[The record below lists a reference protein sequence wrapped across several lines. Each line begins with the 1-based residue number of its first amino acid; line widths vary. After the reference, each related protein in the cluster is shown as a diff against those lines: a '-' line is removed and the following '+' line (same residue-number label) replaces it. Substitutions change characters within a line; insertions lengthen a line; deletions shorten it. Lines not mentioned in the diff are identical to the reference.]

1 MQMAKIF
8 ELLMPKKKKKIQGL
22 LAQNKQNLKTIY
34 YYR

>member
-8 ELLMPKKKKKIQGL
+8 ELLMPKKKKIQGL

>member
-8 ELLMPKKKKKIQGL
+8 ELLMPKKKFQGF